1 MTPVN
6 VYKHHLDGFFLIFP
20 FSKHNEIKD
29 SILTDIGTQKSE
41 CLQVTEE
48 YCTDSIT
55 KLDWSIADNFERE
68 WVLNFKP
75 HLDKLLNDVVN
86 ACGYVECQINELWF
100 QQYFTNDKHGWHTHG
115 SNFTGVY
122 YLELPD
128 TAPQTQLINPF
139 TQTDIIIPDVKEGD
153 ILIFPSYVIHRA
165 PKITDNFRKT
175 IISFNCNFDK
185 VQPDV
190 LNHIT
195 TIADAIPT
203 KDVHI

>member
-1 MTPVN
+1 MTSVN
-6 VYKHHLDGFFLIFP
+6 VYKHHLDSFFLV
-20 FSKHNEIKD
+20 FSFSEHNTMKKN
-29 SILTDIGTQKSE
+29 ILTAIAEQEPESLNVMED
-41 CLQVTEE
+41 

-55 KLDWSIADNFERE
+55 KLDWSIANNFTRP
-68 WVLNFKP
+68 WTIHFKP
-75 HLDKLLNDVVN
+75 QLDKLLTEVAS
-86 ACGYVECQINELWF
+86 ACGYSESQINELWF
-100 QQYFTNDKHGWHTHG
+100 QQYYTNDKHGWHTHG

-128 TAPQTQLINPF
+128 TAPRTQLTNPF
-139 TQTDIIIPDVKEGD
+139 TQTDIIVPDIKEGD

-165 PKITDNFRKT
+165 PKMIDNFRKT

-185 VQPDV
+185 VRSDV

-203 KDVHI
+203 